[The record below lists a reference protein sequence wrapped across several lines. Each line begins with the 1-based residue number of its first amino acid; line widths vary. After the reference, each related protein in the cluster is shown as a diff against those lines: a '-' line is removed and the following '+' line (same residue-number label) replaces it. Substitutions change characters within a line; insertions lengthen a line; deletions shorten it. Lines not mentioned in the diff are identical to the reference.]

1 MTFSVNNINYYNYF
15 IKKYDNMIVLPRV
28 LLEEGVGVVTGI
40 TVDWLLF
47 VAGEFALPVL
57 PNGFT

>member
-1 MTFSVNNINYYNYF
+1 
-15 IKKYDNMIVLPRV
+15 MIILPRV
-28 LLEEGVGVVTGI
+28 LLEEGDVVVTGI
-40 TVDWLLF
+40 IADWLLF

>member
-1 MTFSVNNINYYNYF
+1 LIIQKKKNN
-15 IKKYDNMIVLPRV
+15 NMIVLPKV
-28 LLEEGVGVVTGI
+28 LLEEGVVEVTGI
-40 TVDWLLF
+40 TADGLLF

>member
-1 MTFSVNNINYYNYF
+1 
-15 IKKYDNMIVLPRV
+15 MIVLPRV
-28 LLEEGVGVVTGI
+28 LLEGVGVVTGI

-57 PNGFT
+57 PNGFTYDAGNQPIWRFCPFA